1 MAAIRRVIKHGKTRF
16 EVDLGRVEGKRRRE
30 FRETEKEAE
39 KRLKKL
45 EKKRKLLGDQWDE
58 LPSRSRWTTLE
69 ILDKIKDHGL
79 TLPDV
84 WESYQKTH
92 LSHGKSTLEDAIADF
107 MDLKKEAGRRS
118 RYTEEMTRT
127 LARFAQ
133 GREKRQ
139 IGSVGPG
146 ELRSWITSFNGSAAT
161 RHTMQTRLKV
171 FFAWAERQGLIAE
184 NPTKRLE
191 SIRID
196 QADPQIL
203 SVEQC
208 KQLINSASEI
218 DPDMLPYFALALFC
232 GVRPDECMR
241 LTRKSIDLERGQV
254 VISGDASKTRNRR
267 IITMLPP
274 AVKIFENHKFG
285 KFSVNFRRRRTAI
298 KKHAKVKKWPSDV
311 LRHTAASH
319 FYNIYGMDEATKQ
332 LGHSGTIMLKHYRQ
346 MISKNETEE
355 WLML

>member
-1 MAAIRRVIKHGKTRF
+1 MAKIRAVVIHGRKKQ
-16 EVDLGRVEGKRRRE
+16 EIDLGRVAGKRRRR
-30 FRETEKEAE
+30 FVDTKTTANAV
-39 KRLKKL
+39 LKTYK
-45 EKKRKLLGDQWDE
+45 KKRELLGNQWDE
-58 LPSRSRWTTLE
+58 LEARKKWSILE
-69 ILDKIKDHGL
+69 ILDEIKDHGMNL
-79 TLPDV
+79 AEV

-107 MDLKKEAGRRS
+107 MELKKEAGRRS

-139 IGSVGPG
+139 IGSVGTG
-146 ELRSWITSFNGSAAT
+146 ELRSWITSFDGSAAT

-171 FFAWAERQGLIAE
+171 FFSWAERQGLIAE

-203 SVEQC
+203 NVEQC
-208 KQLINSASEI
+208 KQLIDSASEI
-218 DPDMLPYFALALFC
+218 DPDMLTYFALALFC
-232 GVRPDECMR
+232 GIRPDECMR
-241 LTRKSIDLERGQV
+241 LTGNSVDLERGQV
-254 VISGDASKTRNRR
+254 VVSGDASKTRNRR
-267 IITMLPP
+267 IVAMLPP
-274 AVKIFENHKFG
+274 AVKIFEKHKG
-285 KFSVNFRRRRTAI
+285 LKFSINFRRRRAAI
-298 KKHAKVKKWPSDV
+298 KKHANIKKWPSDV

-332 LGHSGTIMLKHYRQ
+332 LGHSGAIMLKHYRQ